1 MWDGKSDGGRM
12 EADGS
17 TGGVDVGRLLKPGG
31 GGILWVFM

>member
-12 EADGS
+12 GADGGS

-31 GGILWVFM
+31 GGIL